1 MEENDNRY
9 ITMFKI
15 VKIAID
21 ELNPYDLLPEA
32 PDDEFD
38 SESREITRKININN
52 SIEEIAE
59 IISGTISRTFED
71 PCFNSDYCMKAAEK
85 INKELNNLR

>member
-1 MEENDNRY
+1 MVDNDKNT
-9 ITMFKI
+9 IMFRI
-15 VKIAID
+15 VKKAID

-38 SESREITRKININN
+38 SESSEITRKINVNN

-59 IISGTISRTFED
+59 IISGTISRAFD
-71 PCFNSDYCMKAAEK
+71 NPCFNSAYCMKAAKK

>member
-1 MEENDNRY
+1 MADNDKYN
-9 ITMFKI
+9 TMFKI
-15 VKIAID
+15 VKKAID

-38 SESREITRKININN
+38 SESSEITRKINENN

-59 IISGTISRTFED
+59 IISVTISRTFD
-71 PCFNSDYCMKAAEK
+71 NPLFNS
-85 INKELNNLR
+85 